1 MASLA
6 SVNIAF
12 RADLK
17 QFSTQMQNAQRSI
30 TKMGRKLQSVGK
42 GLSIGVTAPIVAL
55 GTASVIAFDKQAKA
69 IAQVEAGL
77 KSTGNAANKTSE
89 QLQAMA
95 SQLQNTS
102 LFGDEEILKDVT
114 AQLLTFTN
122 IAGTQFDR
130 TQQAALDLATRLDG
144 DLKSASIQLGKAL
157 NDPIA
162 NLSALSR
169 SGIQFSNEQKALIK
183 SLVET
188 NRLADAQTI
197 ILDELEKQYGGA
209 AQAAARAGTGPLK
222 QLQNTLGD
230 LSEQFGEII
239 SEAILPLVDY
249 LKNLADRFSK
259 LDKSTKKIIVVV
271 AALLAALGPVL
282 LALGSLATMLPAIG
296 AALAALTGPVGLVIA
311 ALAGIGVVIY
321 KYWEPIKETLVD
333 IANYFIDLYNESM
346 VFRAG
351 VEAAALVFKQLW
363 QGAVF
368 AFDVI
373 SSGLGTMW
381 DQFKNVFKNIGDLIK
396 AVLTGNFEELPN
408 ILKTNLSQS
417 VEEFQKFKGKITG
430 DWEKFTKGLK
440 DNADTAL
447 NNVFRGKIEFIKD
460 DVDTDALEK
469 EIEETVARA
478 TNNGFNKSA
487 GSGGSIKLPPI
498 QAPEIIVP
506 EIQRPNADAPLELV
520 TQEDVD
526 VFDERMARMQEIALE
541 FNEAIGPILEQTA
554 ESFAIGFGQLIGQAA
569 NGGNFLQ
576 GLFTLMSSTIGNML
590 VSLGKAAIGLGTTVE
605 AMKKSLEAFLGVPSI
620 VAGVALIALGTVIKS
635 FTAGLA
641 QGGSVPTPF
650 ANGGIVSGPVN
661 ALVGEYAGARNNPE
675 VIAPLDKLQRLL
687 GPMGGGTT
695 VIEGEFVLR
704 GNDLVRVIKRQENRD
719 SRTR

>member
-6 SVNIAF
+6 QINIKFA
-12 RADLK
+12 ADLK
-17 QFSTQMQNAQRSI
+17 QFSTKMQNAQRSI
-30 TKMGRKLQSVGK
+30 TKMGRKLQRVGK

-157 NDPIA
+157 NDPVA

-197 ILDELEKQYGGA
+197 ILDELDKQYGGA

-239 SEAILPLVDY
+239 SEAILPLVEYVKD
-249 LKNLADRFSK
+249 LATRFSN

-498 QAPEIIVP
+498 QAPEIIIP
-506 EIQRPNADAPLELV
+506 EIQRPNADAPLEIV
-520 TQEDVD
+520 TQNDVD
-526 VFDERMARMQEIALE
+526 VFDERLAQMQANAAQFAEELA
-541 FNEAIGPILEQTA
+541 PIMETA
-554 ESFAIGFGQLIGQAA
+554 AEGFAVGFGQLLGQAA
-569 NGGNFLQ
+569 QGGNFLQ
-576 GLFTLMSSTIGNML
+576 GFFTLFVDTLATVAIQVGKTAIGIGL
-590 VSLGKAAIGLGTTVE
+590 AVDGIKAAL
-605 AMKKSLEAFLGVPSI
+605 KSLSGPVAI
-620 VAGVALIALGTVIKS
+620 AAGVALVALGTLAKS
-635 FTAGLA
+635 ALSSIA
-641 QGGSVPTPF
+641 DGGPTPF